1 MNNRTPLVAVT
12 QSGASTVRRG
22 RSTKRYTTMR
32 ITPATSE
39 IVALM
44 RIYSTALDDGD
55 CSDKLPT
62 LLRYSLVV
70 LTLIFIG

>member
-1 MNNRTPLVAVT
+1 MSNRIVLVAVR
-12 QSGASTVRRG
+12 QSGASIVRRG
-22 RSTKRYTTMR
+22 RSTKRLTMMR
-32 ITPATSE
+32 IMSATSE

-62 LLRYSLVV
+62 LPRYSLVV
-70 LTLIFIG
+70 LALISIC